1 MKKLYIPTSTCNF
14 NNILSSESIS
24 PKAFYALRKFGYSRW
39 TNIPENDNDNV
50 ILLYEEP
57 FAFSRPK
64 SDTEDHPMLV
74 EIETDEEFPQTRVQ
88 GVRYSD
94 HTIYLVRR
102 CTHFIFFN
110 EQDMRTTLS
119 MSETS
124 AETKLVDLYKRQ
136 IYIRNFQRRT
146 QQQNIKVETGLNEA
160 AIKKDIRINKMKGLL
175 YGYYIGAYLSTP
187 KEITERH
194 KRLTEIKNIFGAVVS
209 SEGRQPTGVQQK
221 RMEEMLFEIKKENPA
236 ITALTQYCPDNMNEI
251 LDFEFQL
258 IQSGWSYTN
267 YFDAN
272 EIIRELS
279 TEEEAKKASSWLRN
293 EEKKLAKDEQNKRKP
308 LSVNAKE
315 LIVKGNTLSDIS
327 TALLQDED
335 EKKLVKAWV
344 NNIFILPKYNKNIA
358 SFKNNLAIEI
368 TRKAREIFGDAKWE
382 NSDMKIWLNNM
393 RRYINGEDGKIEW
406 GNPLVASI
414 TSVLLKGD
422 DIDNLLAFMRSKSV
436 SDYRIAF
443 AFYGMLHGFANLT
456 RDFTDNLYTYK
467 DNNYISEV
475 YIAIYEQTQGKPFPQ
490 SSLTEKNYRSPYSIS
505 EKLVTD
511 SEKASGDAQWK
522 NDFEEIIRQRTR
534 KLNNEDWDKIHKA
547 INEFFTPQECYN
559 KLVNG
564 VLKNKKTVLQALR
577 TKFDLQATAQQRQ
590 ETRQGNLFPNNPSTE
605 THKFFYNDPEA
616 WKYIQKWIPPKYQRN
631 VKDDFDWFVE
641 QINQSPNQR
650 KKYYRD
656 VDEQDNKTVIE
667 KFCNLKL
674 NQEPPYFTQ
683 DLREQVK
690 EHLMSIYCKDDK

>member
-24 PKAFYALRKFGYSRW
+24 PKAFYSLRKFGYSRW

-74 EIETDEEFPQTRVQ
+74 EIETDEEFPKTKVQ

-102 CTHFIFFN
+102 CTQFLFFN
-110 EQDMRTTLS
+110 EQDRITTLS

-146 QQQNIKVETGLNEA
+146 QQQNIKVETELNEA
-160 AIKKDIRINKMKGLL
+160 EIEKDVRINKMKGLL

-194 KRLTEIKNIFGAVVS
+194 KRLTELRNIFGAVVS
-209 SEGRQPTGVQQK
+209 SESRQPTDVQQK
-221 RMEEMLFEIKKENPA
+221 RMKEIFFEIKKENRA
-236 ITALTQYCPDNMNEI
+236 FNVLTEYCPDNVNEI
-251 LDFEFQL
+251 LDFEFRC
-258 IQSGWSYTN
+258 IRSEVSYPN
-267 YFDAN
+267 YFDAD

-279 TEEEAKKASSWLRN
+279 TEEETNKAFSWLRN
-293 EEKKLAKDEQNKRKP
+293 EEKKLAKGEQNNRKP
-308 LSVNAKE
+308 LSVNANE
-315 LIVKGNTLSDIS
+315 LIVKDDALLDIS
-327 TALLQDED
+327 TALLQNKD

-344 NNIFILPKYNKNIA
+344 NNIFILPEYNKNIA
-358 SFKNNLAIEI
+358 SFKSELADKI
-368 TRKAREIFGDAKWE
+368 TTKAKEIFGEEKWE
-382 NSDMKIWLNNM
+382 NSDMKRWLNNM
-393 RRYINGEDGKIEW
+393 RRYINGDDVEIEW
-406 GNPLVASI
+406 ENPLVASI

-422 DIDNLLAFMRSKSV
+422 DIDNLLAFMRSKSI

-475 YIAIYEQTQGKPFPQ
+475 YKAIYKQTQGKPFPQ
-490 SSLTEKNYRSPYSIS
+490 SSSPEKNCPSPYSIS
-505 EKLVTD
+505 EKLVTNY
-511 SEKASGDAQWK
+511 EKATGDAQWK
-522 NDFEEIIRQRTR
+522 YDFEKIINDRRR
-534 KLNNEDWDKIHKA
+534 KLDARTQREA
-547 INEFFTPQECYN
+547 QSVINASSNPQECYY
-559 KLVNG
+559 KLANG

-577 TKFDLQATAQQRQ
+577 EKFHLQDTTKQHQKAL
-590 ETRQGNLFPNNPSTE
+590 QGNLFPSDTSPE
-605 THKFFYNDPEA
+605 THKFFYNDPKA
-616 WKYIQKWIPPKYQRN
+616 WEHIQKLIPQEN
-631 VKDDFDWFVE
+631 
-641 QINQSPNQR
+641 SL
-650 KKYYRD
+650 
-656 VDEQDNKTVIE
+656 IE
-667 KFCNLKL
+667 KIHVDVEWFQNEYRKGEAGSYKDSPRDNESTIKHFKNYLLGKSYKQRL
-674 NQEPPYFTQ
+674 NIDEMIKH
-683 DLREQVK
+683 LRQK
-690 EHLMSIYCKDDK
+690 YDK

>member
-74 EIETDEEFPQTRVQ
+74 EIETDEEFPKTKVQ
-88 GVRYSD
+88 GVRYSY

-102 CTHFIFFN
+102 CTRFVFFN

-136 IYIRNFQRRT
+136 IYILDYQRRT

-187 KEITERH
+187 KEITERY
-194 KRLTEIKNIFGAVVS
+194 KRLTELKNIFGAVVS
-209 SEGRQPTGVQQK
+209 SESRHPTGVQQK
-221 RMEEMLFEIKKENPA
+221 RMEEILFEIKKENPA
-236 ITALTQYCPDNMNEI
+236 FEALTQYCPDNMDAI
-251 LDFEFQL
+251 LDFEFRC
-258 IQSGWSYTN
+258 IRSEVSYPN

-272 EIIRELS
+272 KIIRELS
-279 TEEEAKKASSWLRN
+279 TEEETKKASSWLRN
-293 EEKKLAKDEQNKRKP
+293 EEKKLAKNEQNNRKP
-308 LSVNAKE
+308 LSVNANE
-315 LIVKGNTLSDIS
+315 LTVEDNTLLDIS
-327 TALLQDED
+327 TALLQNED

-344 NNIFILPKYNKNIA
+344 NDIFILPDYNKNIA
-358 SFKNNLAIEI
+358 SFKSDLSDKI
-368 TRKAREIFGDAKWE
+368 TTKAKEIFGDAKWE

-393 RRYINGEDGKIEW
+393 RRYINGADGKIEW

-443 AFYGMLHGFANLT
+443 AFYGMLYGFANLT

-475 YIAIYEQTQGKPFPQ
+475 YKAIYEQTQGKPFPAI
-490 SSLTEKNYRSPYSIS
+490 SLPEKNYRSPYSIS
-505 EKLVTD
+505 EKHVTD
-511 SEKASGDAQWK
+511 SEKATGYAQWK
-522 NDFEEIIRQRTR
+522 NDFEKIINDGRR
-534 KLNNEDWDKIHKA
+534 KLDDRTQREA
-547 INEFFTPQECYN
+547 QSVINASSNPQECYD
-559 KLVNG
+559 KLKEG
-564 VLKNKKTVLQALR
+564 VLKNRETVLQALK
-577 TKFDLQATAQQRQ
+577 TKFHLQDTAQQGQ
-590 ETRQGNLFPNNPSTE
+590 ESRQGDLFEGNPSPE
-605 THKFFYNDPEA
+605 THKFFYNDPKA
-616 WKYIQKWIPPKYQRN
+616 WEYIKGWIPQEN
-631 VKDDFDWFVE
+631 
-641 QINQSPNQR
+641 SL
-650 KKYYRD
+650 
-656 VDEQDNKTVIE
+656 IE
-667 KFCNLKL
+667 KIHVDVEWFQNEYRKGEAGSYKDSPRDNESTIKHFKNYLQGKSYKQML
-674 NQEPPYFTQ
+674 NI
-683 DLREQVK
+683 DVIIKRLRQK
-690 EHLMSIYCKDDK
+690 YDK

>member
-24 PKAFYALRKFGYSRW
+24 PKAFYALRKFGYYRW

-74 EIETDEEFPQTRVQ
+74 EIETDEEFPQTRVK

-102 CTHFIFFN
+102 CTHFVFFN

-119 MSETS
+119 LSESS

-136 IYIRNFQRRT
+136 IYILDYQRRT
-146 QQQNIKVETGLNEA
+146 QQQDIKVETGLNEV
-160 AIKKDIRINKMKGLL
+160 AIEKDIRINKMKGLL

-194 KRLTEIKNIFGAVVS
+194 KRLTELRNIFGAVVS
-209 SEGRQPTGVQQK
+209 SEGRQPTDVQQK
-221 RMEEMLFEIKKENPA
+221 RMDEIFFDIKKENPA
-236 ITALTQYCPDNMNEI
+236 FNVLTKYCPDNMNEI

-267 YFDAN
+267 YFDAD

-279 TEEEAKKASSWLRN
+279 TEEEAKTAFLWLRN

-308 LSVNAKE
+308 LSVNANE
-315 LIVKGNTLSDIS
+315 LIVKDDALSYIS
-327 TALLQDED
+327 TALLQNED
-335 EKKLVKAWV
+335 EKKLVKEWV
-344 NNIFILPKYNKNIA
+344 NDIFILPEYNKKIA
-358 SFKNNLAIEI
+358 SFKSDLADKI
-368 TRKAREIFGDAKWE
+368 TTKAKEIFGEEKWK
-382 NSDMKIWLNNM
+382 NSDIKRWLNNM
-393 RRYINGEDGKIEW
+393 RKYIKGEDVEIEW
-406 GNPLVASI
+406 ENPLVASI

-422 DIDNLLAFMRSKSV
+422 DIDNLLAFMRSKSI

-490 SSLTEKNYRSPYSIS
+490 SSLPEKNYRSPYSIS
-505 EKLVTD
+505 EKLITD
-511 SEKASGDAQWK
+511 SEKAISNAQWK
-522 NDFEEIIRQRTR
+522 NDFEQIIRKKAK
-534 KLNNEDWDKIHKA
+534 KLNDDDWQKIRGAFNESSNPH
-547 INEFFTPQECYN
+547 ECYN
-559 KLVNG
+559 KLKKG
-564 VLKNKKTVLQALR
+564 ALKKKTSALEKIRETFHLQD
-577 TKFDLQATAQQRQ
+577 TTQQRQ
-590 ETRQGNLFPNNPSTE
+590 ETRQGDLFEGNTSTE
-605 THKFFYNDPEA
+605 THKFFYNDPKAWENIKDLIPTNDKQEA
-616 WKYIQKWIPPKYQRN
+616 KQQL
-631 VKDDFDWFVE
+631 FDWFVE
-641 QINQSPNQR
+641 NFKLPTNKR
-650 KKYYRD
+650 KWYRG
-656 VDEQDNKTVIE
+656 VNELDNKTVIT
-667 KFCNLKL
+667 KFCTQQPN
-674 NQEPPYFTQ
+674 EEFPYFTK
-683 DLREQVK
+683 DIREQVRK
-690 EHLMSIYCKDDK
+690 HLMSIYCKDDK

>member
-24 PKAFYALRKFGYSRW
+24 PKAFYALRKFGYYRW

-74 EIETDEEFPQTRVQ
+74 EIETDEEFPQTRVK

-102 CTHFIFFN
+102 CTHFVFFN

-119 MSETS
+119 LSESS

-136 IYIRNFQRRT
+136 IYILDYQRRT
-146 QQQNIKVETGLNEA
+146 QQQDIKVETGLNEV
-160 AIKKDIRINKMKGLL
+160 AIEKDIRINKMKGLL

-194 KRLTEIKNIFGAVVS
+194 KRLTELRNIFGAVVS
-209 SEGRQPTGVQQK
+209 SEGRQPTDVQQK
-221 RMEEMLFEIKKENPA
+221 RMDEIFFDIKKENPA
-236 ITALTQYCPDNMNEI
+236 FNVLTKYCPDNMNEI

-267 YFDAN
+267 YFDAD

-279 TEEEAKKASSWLRN
+279 TEEEAKTAFLWLRN

-308 LSVNAKE
+308 LSVNANE
-315 LIVKGNTLSDIS
+315 LIVKDDALSYIS
-327 TALLQDED
+327 TALLQNED
-335 EKKLVKAWV
+335 EKKLVKEWV
-344 NNIFILPKYNKNIA
+344 NDIFILPEYNKKIA
-358 SFKNNLAIEI
+358 SFKSDLADKI
-368 TRKAREIFGDAKWE
+368 TTKAKEIFGEEKWK
-382 NSDMKIWLNNM
+382 NSDIKRWLNNM
-393 RRYINGEDGKIEW
+393 RKYIKGEDVEIEW
-406 GNPLVASI
+406 ENPLVASI

-422 DIDNLLAFMRSKSV
+422 DIDNLLAFMRSKSI

-490 SSLTEKNYRSPYSIS
+490 SSLPEKNYRSPYSIS
-505 EKLVTD
+505 EKLITD
-511 SEKASGDAQWK
+511 SEKAISNAQWK
-522 NDFEEIIRQRTR
+522 NDFEQIIRKKAK
-534 KLNNEDWDKIHKA
+534 KLNDDDWQKIRGAFNESS
-547 INEFFTPQECYN
+547 NPQECYN
-559 KLVNG
+559 KLKKG
-564 VLKNKKTVLQALR
+564 ALKKKTRELKKIR
-577 TKFDLQATAQQRQ
+577 
-590 ETRQGNLFPNNPSTE
+590 ETF
-605 THKFFYNDPEA
+605 H
-616 WKYIQKWIPPKYQRN
+616 
-631 VKDDFDWFVE
+631 
-641 QINQSPNQR
+641 
-650 KKYYRD
+650 
-656 VDEQDNKTVIE
+656 
-667 KFCNLKL
+667 
-674 NQEPPYFTQ
+674 
-683 DLREQVK
+683 
-690 EHLMSIYCKDDK
+690 

>member
-24 PKAFYALRKFGYSRW
+24 PKAFYSLRKFGYSRW

-74 EIETDEEFPQTRVQ
+74 EIETDEEFPKTKVQ

-102 CTHFIFFN
+102 CTRFVFFN

-136 IYIRNFQRRT
+136 IYILDYQRRT

-160 AIKKDIRINKMKGLL
+160 EIEEDVRINKMKGLL

-194 KRLTEIKNIFGAVVS
+194 KRLTELRNIFGAVVS
-209 SEGRQPTGVQQK
+209 SESRHPTGVQQK
-221 RMEEMLFEIKKENPA
+221 RMEEILFEIKKENPA
-236 ITALTQYCPDNMNEI
+236 FGALTQYCPDNVNEI
-251 LDFEFQL
+251 LDFEFRC
-258 IQSGWSYTN
+258 IRSGVSYPN
-267 YFDAN
+267 YFDAD

-279 TEEEAKKASSWLRN
+279 TEEETKKAFSWLRN
-293 EEKKLAKDEQNKRKP
+293 EEKKLAKDEQTKREH

-315 LIVKGNTLSDIS
+315 LIVEDNTLLDIS
-327 TALLQDED
+327 TALLQNED

-344 NNIFILPKYNKNIA
+344 NNIFILPEYNKNIA
-358 SFKNNLAIEI
+358 SFKSDLANKI
-368 TRKAREIFGDAKWE
+368 TTKAKEIFGEEKWE
-382 NSDMKIWLNNM
+382 NSDIKRWLNNM
-393 RRYINGEDGKIEW
+393 RRYINGDDVEIEW
-406 GNPLVASI
+406 ENPLVASI

-422 DIDNLLAFMRSKSV
+422 DIDNLLAFMRSKSI

-475 YIAIYEQTQGKPFPQ
+475 YKAIYKQTQGKPFPQ
-490 SSLTEKNYRSPYSIS
+490 SSLPEKNYRSPYSIS
-505 EKLVTD
+505 EKLVTNY
-511 SEKASGDAQWK
+511 EKATGDAQWK
-522 NDFEEIIRQRTR
+522 NDFEKIINDGRR
-534 KLNNEDWDKIHKA
+534 KLDDRTQREA
-547 INEFFTPQECYN
+547 QSVINASSNPQECYN
-559 KLVNG
+559 KLKKG
-564 VLKNKKTVLQALR
+564 VLKTRSAVFKALR
-577 TKFDLQATAQQRQ
+577 TKFDLQDTAQQGQ
-590 ETRQGNLFPNNPSTE
+590 EPRQGDLFEGNPSPE
-605 THKFFYNDPEA
+605 THKFFYNDPKA
-616 WKYIQKWIPPKYQRN
+616 WKHIQKLIPPKYQRN
-631 VKDDFDWFVE
+631 VKDDFDWFAE
-641 QINQSPNQR
+641 EINKSPNQR

-656 VDEQDNKTVIE
+656 VNEQDDKTVIE

-674 NQEPPYFTQ
+674 KDNLPYFPQ
-683 DLREQVK
+683 DIRLKVK
-690 EHLMSIYCKDDK
+690 EYLMSIYCKDDK

>member
-24 PKAFYALRKFGYSRW
+24 PKAFYSLRKFGYSRW

-74 EIETDEEFPQTRVQ
+74 EIETDEEFPKTKVQ

-102 CTHFIFFN
+102 CTHFVFFN

-136 IYIRNFQRRT
+136 IYIRKFQRRT

-160 AIKKDIRINKMKGLL
+160 EIEEDVRINKMKGLL

-194 KRLTEIKNIFGAVVS
+194 KRLTELRNIFGAVVS
-209 SEGRQPTGVQQK
+209 SESRHPTSVQQK
-221 RMEEMLFEIKKENPA
+221 RMEEILFEIKKENPA
-236 ITALTQYCPDNMNEI
+236 FGALTQYCPDNVNEI
-251 LDFEFQL
+251 LDFEFRC
-258 IQSGWSYTN
+258 IRSGVSYPN

-272 EIIRELS
+272 KIIRELS
-279 TEEEAKKASSWLRN
+279 TEEETKKAFSWLRN
-293 EEKKLAKDEQNKRKP
+293 EEKKLAKDEQNNRKP
-308 LSVNAKE
+308 LSVNANE
-315 LIVKGNTLSDIS
+315 LIVKDDALSYIS
-327 TALLQDED
+327 TALLQNED

-344 NNIFILPKYNKNIA
+344 NNIFILPEYNKNIA
-358 SFKNNLAIEI
+358 SFKSDLADKI
-368 TRKAREIFGDAKWE
+368 TTKAKEIFGEEKWK
-382 NSDMKIWLNNM
+382 NSDIKRWLNNM
-393 RRYINGEDGKIEW
+393 RRYINGDDVEIEW

-475 YIAIYEQTQGKPFPQ
+475 YKAIYEQTQGKPFPAI
-490 SSLTEKNYRSPYSIS
+490 SLPEKNYRSPYSING
-505 EKLVTD
+505 KHVTD
-511 SEKASGDAQWK
+511 SEKATSDAQWK
-522 NDFEEIIRQRTR
+522 YDFEQIIRRKTK
-534 KLNNEDWDKIHKA
+534 KLNDDDWHKIYRALNES
-547 INEFFTPQECYN
+547 FTPQECYD
-559 KLVNG
+559 KL
-564 VLKNKKTVLQALR
+564 KKGALR
-577 TKFDLQATAQQRQ
+577 NRGKALEELREKIPPQSTTKYNQQPQ
-590 ETRQGNLFPNNPSTE
+590 QGNLFPSNPSTE
-605 THKFFYNDPEA
+605 THKFFYNDPKAWEQIEDLIPTNDKQEA
-616 WKYIQKWIPPKYQRN
+616 KRQL
-631 VKDDFDWFVE
+631 FDWFVKHFKL
-641 QINQSPNQR
+641 PTNQR
-650 KKYYRD
+650 KWYNG
-656 VDEQDNKTVIE
+656 VDEQDNKMVIT
-667 KFCNLKL
+667 KFCNQQSDNKF
-674 NQEPPYFTQ
+674 PYFTK
-683 DLREQVK
+683 DIREQVK
-690 EHLMSIYCKDDK
+690 ERLMSIYCKDDK

>member
-24 PKAFYALRKFGYSRW
+24 PKAFYSLRKFGYSRW

-74 EIETDEEFPQTRVQ
+74 EIETDEKFPETRVQ

-102 CTHFIFFN
+102 FTRFVFFN
-110 EQDMRTTLS
+110 EQDIRTTLS

-124 AETKLVDLYKRQ
+124 AETKLVDLYKQR
-136 IYIRNFQRRT
+136 IYIRNFQRKT
-146 QQQNIKVETGLNEA
+146 QQQNIKVETGLNKAE
-160 AIKKDIRINKMKGLL
+160 IEKDVRINKMKGLL

-194 KRLTEIKNIFGAVVS
+194 KRLTELKNIFGAIVS
-209 SEGRQPTGVQQK
+209 SESRQPTGVQQK
-221 RMEEMLFEIKKENPA
+221 RMKAIFFEIKKENHA
-236 ITALTQYCPDNMNEI
+236 FEALTQYCPDNMDAI
-251 LDFEFQL
+251 LDFEFRC
-258 IQSGWSYTN
+258 IRSGVSYLN
-267 YFDAN
+267 YFDAD

-308 LSVNAKE
+308 LSVNTNE

-327 TALLQDED
+327 TALLQNED

-344 NNIFILPKYNKNIA
+344 NDIFILPKCNEKIA
-358 SFKNNLAIEI
+358 SFKSDLANKI
-368 TRKAREIFGDAKWE
+368 TTKAKEIFGDAKWE

-406 GNPLVASI
+406 GNSLVASI

-467 DNNYISEV
+467 DDKYISEV

-490 SSLTEKNYRSPYSIS
+490 SSLPEKNYRSPYSIS
-505 EKLVTD
+505 EKLVTNY
-511 SEKASGDAQWK
+511 EKATGDAQWK
-522 NDFEEIIRQRTR
+522 NDFEKIINDGRR
-534 KLNNEDWDKIHKA
+534 KLDDRTQREA
-547 INEFFTPQECYN
+547 QSVINASSNPQECYD
-559 KLVNG
+559 KLKEG
-564 VLKNKKTVLQALR
+564 VLKNRETVLQALK
-577 TKFDLQATAQQRQ
+577 TKFHLQDTAQQGQ
-590 ETRQGNLFPNNPSTE
+590 ESRQGDLFEGNPSPE
-605 THKFFYNDPEA
+605 THKFFYNDPKA
-616 WKYIQKWIPPKYQRN
+616 WEHIQKFIPPKYQRN
-631 VKDDFDWFVE
+631 VKDDFDWFAE
-641 QINQSPNQR
+641 EINKSPNQR

-656 VDEQDNKTVIE
+656 VNEQDDKTVIE

-674 NQEPPYFTQ
+674 KDNLPYFPQ
-683 DLREQVK
+683 DIRLKVK
-690 EHLMSIYCKDDK
+690 EYLMSIYYKDDK

>member
-24 PKAFYALRKFGYSRW
+24 PKAFYSLRKFGYSRW

-74 EIETDEEFPQTRVQ
+74 EIETDEEFPKTRVK

-102 CTHFIFFN
+102 CTQFLFFN
-110 EQDMRTTLS
+110 EQDSITTLS

-124 AETKLVDLYKRQ
+124 AETKLVDLYRQ
-136 IYIRNFQRRT
+136 RIDFCDCKRRT

-160 AIKKDIRINKMKGLL
+160 EIKKDISINKMKGLL

-194 KRLTEIKNIFGAVVS
+194 KRLAELRNIFGAVVS
-209 SEGRQPTGVQQK
+209 SEGRQPTDVQQK
-221 RMEEMLFEIKKENPA
+221 RMKEIFFEIKKENKA
-236 ITALTQYCPDNMNEI
+236 FNVLTEYCPDNVNDKFDFDFRCIEI
-251 LDFEFQL
+251 
-258 IQSGWSYTN
+258 GVSYPN
-267 YFDAN
+267 YFDAD

-279 TEEEAKKASSWLRN
+279 TEEETKKAFSWLRN
-293 EEKKLAKDEQNKRKP
+293 EEKKLAKDEQNNRKH

-315 LIVKGNTLSDIS
+315 LIVNNDALSDIS
-327 TALLQDED
+327 TDLLQNED
-335 EKKLVKAWV
+335 EKKLVKEWV
-344 NNIFILPKYNKNIA
+344 NDIFILPEYNKNIA
-358 SFKNNLAIEI
+358 SFKSELADKI
-368 TRKAREIFGDAKWE
+368 TTKAKEIFGEEKWK
-382 NSDMKIWLNNM
+382 NSDMKRWLNNM
-393 RRYINGEDGKIEW
+393 RRYINGEDVEIEW
-406 GNPLVASI
+406 ENPLVASI

-422 DIDNLLAFMRSKSV
+422 DIDNLLAFMRSKSI

-475 YIAIYEQTQGKPFPQ
+475 YKAIYKQTQGKPFPQ
-490 SSLTEKNYRSPYSIS
+490 SSSPEKNCPSPYSIS
-505 EKLVTD
+505 EKLVTNY
-511 SEKASGDAQWK
+511 EKATGDAQWK
-522 NDFEEIIRQRTR
+522 YDFEKIINDRRR
-534 KLNNEDWDKIHKA
+534 KLDDRTQREA
-547 INEFFTPQECYN
+547 QSVINASSNPQECYY
-559 KLVNG
+559 KLANG

-577 TKFDLQATAQQRQ
+577 EKFHLQDTTKQHQKAL
-590 ETRQGNLFPNNPSTE
+590 QGNLFPSDTSPE
-605 THKFFYNDPEA
+605 THKFFYNDPKA
-616 WKYIQKWIPPKYQRN
+616 WEHIQKLIPQEN
-631 VKDDFDWFVE
+631 
-641 QINQSPNQR
+641 SL
-650 KKYYRD
+650 
-656 VDEQDNKTVIE
+656 IE
-667 KFCNLKL
+667 KIHVEWFQNEYRKGEAGSYKDSPRDNESTIKHFKNYLLGKSYKQRL
-674 NQEPPYFTQ
+674 NIDEMIKH
-683 DLREQVK
+683 LRQK
-690 EHLMSIYCKDDK
+690 YDK

>member
-24 PKAFYALRKFGYSRW
+24 PKAFYARRGFGYSRW

-74 EIETDEEFPQTRVQ
+74 EIETDEEFPKTKVQ

-102 CTHFIFFN
+102 CTHFVFFN

-119 MSETS
+119 LSESS

-146 QQQNIKVETGLNEA
+146 QQQDIKVETGLNEV
-160 AIKKDIRINKMKGLL
+160 AIEKDIRINKMKGLL

-194 KRLTEIKNIFGAVVS
+194 KRLTELKNIFGAVVS

-221 RMEEMLFEIKKENPA
+221 RMEAIFFEIKKENPA
-236 ITALTQYCPDNMNEI
+236 FEALTQYCPDNMDAI
-251 LDFEFQL
+251 LDFEFRC
-258 IQSGWSYTN
+258 IRSGVSYPN
-267 YFDAN
+267 YFDAD

-293 EEKKLAKDEQNKRKP
+293 EEKKLAKDEQTKRKP
-308 LSVNAKE
+308 LSVNANE
-315 LIVKGNTLSDIS
+315 LIVKGNALSDIS
-327 TALLQDED
+327 TALLQNED

-344 NNIFILPKYNKNIA
+344 NDIFILPDYNKNIA
-358 SFKNNLAIEI
+358 SFKSDLATEI

-382 NSDMKIWLNNM
+382 NSDMKRWLNNM
-393 RRYINGEDGKIEW
+393 RKYIKGENVEIEW

-422 DIDNLLAFMRSKSV
+422 DIDNLLAFMRSMSV

-490 SSLTEKNYRSPYSIS
+490 SSLPEKNYRSPYSIS
-505 EKLVTD
+505 GKHVTD
-511 SEKASGDAQWK
+511 SEKASGLVQWK
-522 NDFEEIIRQRTR
+522 DDFKQIIRKKTK
-534 KLNNEDWDKIHKA
+534 KLNDDDWHKIYRALNES
-547 INEFFTPQECYN
+547 FTPQECYD
-559 KLVNG
+559 KL
-564 VLKNKKTVLQALR
+564 KKGALR
-577 TKFDLQATAQQRQ
+577 NRGKALEELREKIPPQSTTKYNQQPQ
-590 ETRQGNLFPNNPSTE
+590 QGNLFPSNPSTE
-605 THKFFYNDPEA
+605 THKFFYNDPKA
-616 WKYIQKWIPPKYQRN
+616 WEHIQKLIPPKYQRN
-631 VKDDFDWFVE
+631 VKDDFDWFAE
-641 QINQSPNQR
+641 EINKSPNQR

-656 VDEQDNKTVIE
+656 VNEQDDKTVIE

-683 DLREQVK
+683 DIREQVK
-690 EHLMSIYCKDDK
+690 KRLMSIYCKDDK

>member
-24 PKAFYALRKFGYSRW
+24 PKAFYSLRKFGYSRW

-64 SDTEDHPMLV
+64 SEVEDHPMLV
-74 EIETDEEFPQTRVQ
+74 EFETDEEFPQTRVQ

-187 KEITERH
+187 KEIAERH
-194 KRLTEIKNIFGAVVS
+194 KRLTELKNIFGAVVS

-236 ITALTQYCPDNMNEI
+236 ITALTQYCQDNMNEI

-267 YFDAN
+267 YFDAD

-308 LSVNAKE
+308 LSVNANE
-315 LIVKGNTLSDIS
+315 LIVKGNALSDIS
-327 TALLQDED
+327 TALLQNED

-344 NNIFILPKYNKNIA
+344 NDIFILPDYNKNIA
-358 SFKNNLAIEI
+358 SFKSDLATEI

-393 RRYINGEDGKIEW
+393 RRYINGDDGKIEW

-443 AFYGMLHGFANLT
+443 AFYGMLYGFANLT

-475 YIAIYEQTQGKPFPQ
+475 YKAIYEQTQGKPFPAI
-490 SSLTEKNYRSPYSIS
+490 SLPEKNYRSPCSING
-505 EKLVTD
+505 KHVTD

-522 NDFEEIIRQRTR
+522 NNFEEIIRQRTR

-547 INEFFTPQECYN
+547 INESFTPQECYD
-559 KLVNG
+559 KLKKG
-564 VLKNKKTVLQALR
+564 ALKKRTPVLQALR
-577 TKFDLQATAQQRQ
+577 ERFHLQDTTKQHQASRQLDCFASDNPTETPKCFCIDSKAWTYIKSLIPQEHSLIDQIYGDLEWFQNEYRKGEAGSYKDSPRDNESTIKHFKNYLQGKSYKQMLNIDVIIKRLRQ
-590 ETRQGNLFPNNPSTE
+590 E
-605 THKFFYNDPEA
+605 Y
-616 WKYIQKWIPPKYQRN
+616 
-631 VKDDFDWFVE
+631 
-641 QINQSPNQR
+641 
-650 KKYYRD
+650 
-656 VDEQDNKTVIE
+656 
-667 KFCNLKL
+667 
-674 NQEPPYFTQ
+674 
-683 DLREQVK
+683 
-690 EHLMSIYCKDDK
+690 DK

>member
-24 PKAFYALRKFGYSRW
+24 PKAFYARRDFGYSRW

-74 EIETDEEFPQTRVQ
+74 EIETDEEFPQTSVP

-102 CTHFIFFN
+102 CTHFVFFN

-119 MSETS
+119 MSESS

-136 IYIRNFQRRT
+136 IYILDYQRRT

-160 AIKKDIRINKMKGLL
+160 AIEKDIRINKMKGLL

-187 KEITERH
+187 REITERH
-194 KRLTEIKNIFGAVVS
+194 KRLTELKNIFGAVVS
-209 SEGRQPTGVQQK
+209 SESRQPTGVQRK
-221 RMEEMLFEIKKENPA
+221 RMEEILFEIKKENPA
-236 ITALTQYCPDNMNEI
+236 FGALTQYCPDNVNEI
-251 LDFEFQL
+251 FVFEFRC
-258 IQSGWSYTN
+258 IRSGVSYPN
-267 YFDAN
+267 YFDAD
-272 EIIRELS
+272 EIIRKLS
-279 TEEEAKKASSWLRN
+279 TEEEAKTAFSWLRN
-293 EEKKLAKDEQNKRKP
+293 EEKKLAKDEQNNRKP

-315 LIVKGNTLSDIS
+315 LIVEDNTLLDIS
-327 TALLQDED
+327 TTLLQNED
-335 EKKLVKAWV
+335 EKKKLVKAWV
-344 NNIFILPKYNKNIA
+344 NDIFILPEYNKNIA
-358 SFKNNLAIEI
+358 SFKSDLSDKI
-368 TRKAREIFGDAKWE
+368 TTKAKEIFGDAKWE
-382 NSDMKIWLNNM
+382 NSDMKRWLNDM
-393 RRYINGEDGKIEW
+393 RKYIKGEDVKIEW
-406 GNPLVASI
+406 GNSLVASI

-475 YIAIYEQTQGKPFPQ
+475 YKAIYEQTQGKPFPAI
-490 SSLTEKNYRSPYSIS
+490 SLPEKNYRSKYSING
-505 EKLVTD
+505 KYVTD
-511 SEKASGDAQWK
+511 SEKASGLVQWK
-522 NDFEEIIRQRTR
+522 DYFKQIIRKRTK

-547 INEFFTPQECYN
+547 INESFTPQECYD
-559 KLVNG
+559 KLKKG
-564 VLKNKKTVLQALR
+564 ALKKRTSALEEIRETFHLQ
-577 TKFDLQATAQQRQ
+577 DTAQQRQ
-590 ETRQGNLFPNNPSTE
+590 GLRQPELFSNNPSTE
-605 THKFFYNDPEA
+605 THKFFYNDPMA
-616 WKYIQKWIPPKYQRN
+616 WEDIKGLIPQEN
-631 VKDDFDWFVE
+631 
-641 QINQSPNQR
+641 SL
-650 KKYYRD
+650 
-656 VDEQDNKTVIE
+656 IE
-667 KFCNLKL
+667 KIHVDVEWFQNKYREGEAGSYKGNPRDNESTIKHFKNYLLGKSYKQRL
-674 NQEPPYFTQ
+674 NIDEIIKH
-683 DLREQVK
+683 LRQK
-690 EHLMSIYCKDDK
+690 YDK

>member
-24 PKAFYALRKFGYSRW
+24 PKAFYSLRKFGYSRW

-64 SDTEDHPMLV
+64 SEVEDHPMLV
-74 EIETDEEFPQTRVQ
+74 EFETDEEFPQTRVQ

-124 AETKLVDLYKRQ
+124 AETKLVDLYKQR

-194 KRLTEIKNIFGAVVS
+194 KRLTELRNIFGAVVS

-221 RMEEMLFEIKKENPA
+221 RMEAIFFEIKKENPA
-236 ITALTQYCPDNMNEI
+236 FEALTQYCPDNMDAI
-251 LDFEFQL
+251 LRFEFRC
-258 IQSGWSYTN
+258 IRSGVSYPN
-267 YFDAN
+267 YFDAD

-279 TEEEAKKASSWLRN
+279 TEEEAKKASSWLIN
-293 EEKKLAKDEQNKRKP
+293 EEKKLAKDEQNNRKP
-308 LSVNAKE
+308 LFVNAKE
-315 LIVKGNTLSDIS
+315 LIVEDNTLSDIS
-327 TALLQDED
+327 TTLLQNED

-344 NNIFILPKYNKNIA
+344 NNIFILPKCNEKIA
-358 SFKNNLAIEI
+358 SSKSDLADKI
-368 TRKAREIFGDAKWE
+368 TTKAKEIFGDAKWE

-393 RRYINGEDGKIEW
+393 RRYINGDDGKIEW

-475 YIAIYEQTQGKPFPQ
+475 YKAIYEQTQGKPFPQ
-490 SSLTEKNYRSPYSIS
+490 SSLPEKNYRSPYSIS
-505 EKLVTD
+505 GKHVTD
-511 SEKASGDAQWK
+511 SEKASGLVQWK
-522 NDFEEIIRQRTR
+522 DDFEQIIRRKAR
-534 KLNNEDWDKIHKA
+534 KLNDDDWQKIYRA
-547 INEFFTPQECYN
+547 INESSTPQECYD
-559 KLVNG
+559 KLKKG
-564 VLKNKKTVLQALR
+564 TLKKRTIALEKIRETFHLQ
-577 TKFDLQATAQQRQ
+577 DTAQQRQ
-590 ETRQGNLFPNNPSTE
+590 GLRQPELFSNNPSTE

-616 WKYIQKWIPPKYQRN
+616 WKHIQKWIPPKYQRN

-656 VDEQDNKTVIE
+656 VDKQDDKTVIE
-667 KFCNLKL
+667 KFCNLKSKD
-674 NQEPPYFTQ
+674 NPPYFPKEIR
-683 DLREQVK
+683 DKVK
-690 EHLMSIYCKDDK
+690 KCLMSIYCEDDK

>member
-24 PKAFYALRKFGYSRW
+24 PKAFYARRGFGYSRW

-74 EIETDEEFPQTRVQ
+74 EFETDEEFPQTRVK

-102 CTHFIFFN
+102 CTHFVFFN

-119 MSETS
+119 LSESS

-146 QQQNIKVETGLNEA
+146 QQQDIKVETGLNEV
-160 AIKKDIRINKMKGLL
+160 AIEKDIRINKMKGLL

-194 KRLTEIKNIFGAVVS
+194 KRLTELKNIFGAVVS

-221 RMEEMLFEIKKENPA
+221 RMEAIFFEIKKENPA
-236 ITALTQYCPDNMNEI
+236 FEALTQYCPDNMDAI
-251 LDFEFQL
+251 LDFEFRC
-258 IQSGWSYTN
+258 IRSGVSYPN
-267 YFDAN
+267 YFDAD

-293 EEKKLAKDEQNKRKP
+293 EEKKLAKDEQTKRKP
-308 LSVNAKE
+308 LSVNANE
-315 LIVKGNTLSDIS
+315 LIVKGNALSDIS
-327 TALLQDED
+327 TALLQNED

-344 NNIFILPKYNKNIA
+344 NDIFILPDYNKNIA
-358 SFKNNLAIEI
+358 SFKSDLATEI

-393 RRYINGEDGKIEW
+393 RRYINGDDWKIEW
-406 GNPLVASI
+406 ENPLVASI

-443 AFYGMLHGFANLT
+443 AFYGMLYGFANLT

-475 YIAIYEQTQGKPFPQ
+475 YKAIYEQTQGKPFPQ
-490 SSLTEKNYRSPYSIS
+490 SSLPEKNYRSPYSIS
-505 EKLVTD
+505 GKHVTD
-511 SEKASGDAQWK
+511 SEKASGLVQWK
-522 NDFEEIIRQRTR
+522 DDFKKIINDRRR
-534 KLNNEDWDKIHKA
+534 KLDDRTQREA
-547 INEFFTPQECYN
+547 QSVINASSNPQECYY
-559 KLVNG
+559 KLANG

-577 TKFDLQATAQQRQ
+577 EKFHLQDTTKQHQASRQ
-590 ETRQGNLFPNNPSTE
+590 LDCFASDNPTE
-605 THKFFYNDPEA
+605 TPKCFCIDSKAWTYIKSLIPQEHSLIDQIYGDLEWFQNEYLKGEA
-616 WKYIQKWIPPKYQRN
+616 GLYKDNPRDNESTIKHFRN
-631 VKDDFDWFVE
+631 YLRGKSYKQMLD
-641 QINQSPNQR
+641 I
-650 KKYYRD
+650 
-656 VDEQDNKTVIE
+656 DEIIKR
-667 KFCNLKL
+667 
-674 NQEPPYFTQ
+674 
-683 DLREQVK
+683 LRQ
-690 EHLMSIYCKDDK
+690 MYDK

>member
-24 PKAFYALRKFGYSRW
+24 PKAFYSLRKFGYSRW

-74 EIETDEEFPQTRVQ
+74 EIETDEEFPQTRVK

-102 CTHFIFFN
+102 CTHFVFFN

-187 KEITERH
+187 KEITERY
-194 KRLTEIKNIFGAVVS
+194 KRLTELKNIFGAVVS

-221 RMEEMLFEIKKENPA
+221 RMKAIFFEIKKENPA
-236 ITALTQYCPDNMNEI
+236 FEALTQYCPDNMDAI
-251 LDFEFQL
+251 LVFEFRC
-258 IQSGWSYTN
+258 IRSGVSYPN
-267 YFDAN
+267 YFDAD

-308 LSVNAKE
+308 LSVNTNE
-315 LIVKGNTLSDIS
+315 LIVKGNTLLDIS
-327 TALLQDED
+327 TALLQNED

-344 NNIFILPKYNKNIA
+344 NDIFILPKCNEKIA
-358 SFKNNLAIEI
+358 SFKSDLADKI
-368 TRKAREIFGDAKWE
+368 TTKAKEIFGDAKWE
-382 NSDMKIWLNNM
+382 NSDMKRWLNNM
-393 RRYINGEDGKIEW
+393 RRYINGKDGKIEW
-406 GNPLVASI
+406 GNSLVASI

-422 DIDNLLAFMRSKSV
+422 DIDNLLAFMRSQSV

-475 YIAIYEQTQGKPFPQ
+475 YKAIYEQTQGKPFPQ
-490 SSLTEKNYRSPYSIS
+490 SSLPEKNYRSPYSIS
-505 EKLVTD
+505 GKHVTD
-511 SEKASGDAQWK
+511 SEKASGLVQWK
-522 NDFEEIIRQRTR
+522 DDFKKIINDRRR
-534 KLNNEDWDKIHKA
+534 KLDDRTQREA
-547 INEFFTPQECYN
+547 QSVINASSNPQECYY
-559 KLVNG
+559 KLANG

-577 TKFDLQATAQQRQ
+577 EKFHLQDTTKQHQKAL
-590 ETRQGNLFPNNPSTE
+590 QGNLFPNNTSTE
-605 THKFFYNDPEA
+605 THKFFYNDLMA
-616 WKYIQKWIPPKYQRN
+616 WKHIEDLIPQEHSLIDQIYVDLEWFQNEYLKGEAGLYKDNPRDNESTIKHFRN
-631 VKDDFDWFVE
+631 YL
-641 QINQSPNQR
+641 QR
-650 KKYYRD
+650 KSYKQMLNID
-656 VDEQDNKTVIE
+656 VIIKR
-667 KFCNLKL
+667 LR
-674 NQEPPYFTQ
+674 QEY
-683 DLREQVK
+683 
-690 EHLMSIYCKDDK
+690 DK

>member
-24 PKAFYALRKFGYSRW
+24 PKAFYALRKFGYYRW

-74 EIETDEEFPQTRVQ
+74 EIETDEEFPQTRVK

-102 CTHFIFFN
+102 CTHFVFFN

-119 MSETS
+119 LSESS

-136 IYIRNFQRRT
+136 IYILDYQRRT
-146 QQQNIKVETGLNEA
+146 QQQDIKVETGLNEV
-160 AIKKDIRINKMKGLL
+160 AIEKDIRINKMKGLL

-194 KRLTEIKNIFGAVVS
+194 KRLTELRNIFGAVVS
-209 SEGRQPTGVQQK
+209 SEGRQPTDVQQK
-221 RMEEMLFEIKKENPA
+221 RMDEIFFDIKKENPA
-236 ITALTQYCPDNMNEI
+236 FNVLTKYCPDNMNEI

-267 YFDAN
+267 YFDAD

-279 TEEEAKKASSWLRN
+279 TEEEAKTAFLWLRN

-308 LSVNAKE
+308 LSVNANE
-315 LIVKGNTLSDIS
+315 LIVKDDALSYIS
-327 TALLQDED
+327 TALLQNED
-335 EKKLVKAWV
+335 EKKLVKEWV
-344 NNIFILPKYNKNIA
+344 NDIFILPEYNKKIA
-358 SFKNNLAIEI
+358 SFKSDLADKI
-368 TRKAREIFGDAKWE
+368 TTKAKEIFGEEKWK
-382 NSDMKIWLNNM
+382 NSDIKRWLNNM
-393 RRYINGEDGKIEW
+393 RKYIKGEDVEIEW
-406 GNPLVASI
+406 ENPLVASI

-422 DIDNLLAFMRSKSV
+422 DIDNLLAFMRSKSI

-490 SSLTEKNYRSPYSIS
+490 SSLPEKNYRSPYSIS
-505 EKLVTD
+505 EKLVTNY
-511 SEKASGDAQWK
+511 EKATGDAQWK
-522 NDFEEIIRQRTR
+522 NDFEKIINDGRR
-534 KLNNEDWDKIHKA
+534 KLDDRTQREA
-547 INEFFTPQECYN
+547 QSVINASSNPQECYD
-559 KLVNG
+559 KLKEG
-564 VLKNKKTVLQALR
+564 VLKNRETVLQALK
-577 TKFDLQATAQQRQ
+577 TKFHLQDTAQQGQ
-590 ETRQGNLFPNNPSTE
+590 EPRQGDLFEGNPSPE
-605 THKFFYNDPEA
+605 THKFFYNDPKA
-616 WKYIQKWIPPKYQRN
+616 WEHIQKLIPPKYQRN
-631 VKDDFDWFVE
+631 VKDDFDWFAE
-641 QINQSPNQR
+641 EINKSPNQR

-656 VDEQDNKTVIE
+656 VNEQDDKTVIE

-674 NQEPPYFTQ
+674 KDNLPYFPQ
-683 DLREQVK
+683 DIRLKVK
-690 EHLMSIYCKDDK
+690 EYLMSILLLICS

>member
-24 PKAFYALRKFGYSRW
+24 PKAFYARRDFGYSRW

-64 SDTEDHPMLV
+64 SDTEDHPILV
-74 EIETDEEFPQTRVQ
+74 EIETDEEFPKTKVQ

-102 CTHFIFFN
+102 CTHFVFFN

-136 IYIRNFQRRT
+136 IYILDYQRRT

-160 AIKKDIRINKMKGLL
+160 EIEKDVRINKMKGLL

-194 KRLTEIKNIFGAVVS
+194 KRLTELRNIFGAVVS

-221 RMEEMLFEIKKENPA
+221 RMEAIFFEIKKENPA
-236 ITALTQYCPDNMNEI
+236 FEALTQYCPDNMDAI
-251 LDFEFQL
+251 LDFEFRC
-258 IQSGWSYTN
+258 IRSGVSYPN
-267 YFDAN
+267 YFDAD

-293 EEKKLAKDEQNKRKP
+293 EEKKLAKDEQNNRKP
-308 LSVNAKE
+308 LFVNANE
-315 LIVKGNTLSDIS
+315 LIVKDDALSYIS
-327 TALLQDED
+327 TALLQNED

-344 NNIFILPKYNKNIA
+344 NNIFILPKCNEKIA
-358 SFKNNLAIEI
+358 SFKSDLATEI

-382 NSDMKIWLNNM
+382 NSDIKRWLNNM
-393 RRYINGEDGKIEW
+393 RRYIKGEDVEIEW
-406 GNPLVASI
+406 GNSLVASI

-475 YIAIYEQTQGKPFPQ
+475 YKAIYEQTQGKPFPQ
-490 SSLTEKNYRSPYSIS
+490 SSLPEKNYRSPYSIS
-505 EKLVTD
+505 GKHVTD
-511 SEKASGDAQWK
+511 SEKASGLVQWK
-522 NDFEEIIRQRTR
+522 DDFKKIINDRRR
-534 KLNNEDWDKIHKA
+534 KLDDRTQREA
-547 INEFFTPQECYN
+547 QSVINASSNPQECYY
-559 KLVNG
+559 KLANG
-564 VLKNKKTVLQALR
+564 VLKNRETVLQALK
-577 TKFDLQATAQQRQ
+577 TKFHLQDTAQQGQ
-590 ETRQGNLFPNNPSTE
+590 ESRQGDLFEGNPSPE
-605 THKFFYNDPEA
+605 THKFFYNDPKA
-616 WKYIQKWIPPKYQRN
+616 WEHIQKFIPPKYQRN
-631 VKDDFDWFVE
+631 VKDDFDWFAE
-641 QINQSPNQR
+641 EINKSPNQR

-656 VDEQDNKTVIE
+656 VKEQDDKTVIE

-674 NQEPPYFTQ
+674 KDNLPYFPQ
-683 DLREQVK
+683 DIRLKVK
-690 EHLMSIYCKDDK
+690 EYLMSIYCKDDK

>member
-24 PKAFYALRKFGYSRW
+24 PKAFYARRGFGYSRW

-74 EIETDEEFPQTRVQ
+74 EIETDEEFPKTKVQ

-102 CTHFIFFN
+102 CTHFVFFN

-146 QQQNIKVETGLNEA
+146 QQQDIKVETGLNKV
-160 AIKKDIRINKMKGLL
+160 AIEKDIRINKMKGLL

-187 KEITERH
+187 KEIAERH
-194 KRLTEIKNIFGAVVS
+194 KRLTELKNIFGAVVS

-221 RMEEMLFEIKKENPA
+221 RMEAIFFEIKKENPA
-236 ITALTQYCPDNMNEI
+236 FEALTQYCPDNMDAI
-251 LDFEFQL
+251 LDFEFRC
-258 IQSGWSYTN
+258 IRSGVSYPN
-267 YFDAN
+267 YFDAD

-293 EEKKLAKDEQNKRKP
+293 EEKKLAKDEQTKRKP
-308 LSVNAKE
+308 LSVNANE

-327 TALLQDED
+327 TALLQNED
-335 EKKLVKAWV
+335 EKKLAKAWV
-344 NNIFILPKYNKNIA
+344 NDIFTLPKYNKNIT
-358 SFKNNLAIEI
+358 SFKSDLATEI

-382 NSDMKIWLNNM
+382 NSDIKRWLNNM
-393 RRYINGEDGKIEW
+393 RRYINQEDVEIEW

-443 AFYGMLHGFANLT
+443 AFYGMLYGFANLT

-475 YIAIYEQTQGKPFPQ
+475 YKAIYEQTQGKPFPAI
-490 SSLTEKNYRSPYSIS
+490 SLPEKNYRSPYSING
-505 EKLVTD
+505 KHVTD
-511 SEKASGDAQWK
+511 SEKASDDAQWK
-522 NDFEEIIRQRTR
+522 NNFEEIIRQRTR

-547 INEFFTPQECYN
+547 INESFTPQECYD
-559 KLVNG
+559 KLKKDA
-564 VLKNKKTVLQALR
+564 LKKRTIALEKIRETFHLQD
-577 TKFDLQATAQQRQ
+577 TTQQRQ
-590 ETRQGNLFPNNPSTE
+590 ETRQGNLFPNNPSNE
-605 THKFFYNDPEA
+605 THKFFYNDPRA
-616 WKYIQKWIPPKYQRN
+616 WEHIKDLIPPNYQRN
-631 VKDDFDWFVE
+631 VKDDFDWFVG

-667 KFCNLKL
+667 KFCTLKL

-683 DLREQVK
+683 DIREQVK
-690 EHLMSIYCKDDK
+690 KCLMSIYCKDDK

>member
-24 PKAFYALRKFGYSRW
+24 PKAFYARRGFGYPRW

-74 EIETDEEFPQTRVQ
+74 EIETDEEFPETRVQ

-102 CTHFIFFN
+102 FTRFVFFN
-110 EQDMRTTLS
+110 EQDIRTTLS

-136 IYIRNFQRRT
+136 IYIHNFQRKT

-187 KEITERH
+187 KEITERY
-194 KRLTEIKNIFGAVVS
+194 KRLTELKNIFGAVVS
-209 SEGRQPTGVQQK
+209 SESRHPTGVQQK
-221 RMEEMLFEIKKENPA
+221 RMEEILFEIKKENPA
-236 ITALTQYCPDNMNEI
+236 FEALTQYCPDNMDAI
-251 LDFEFQL
+251 LDFEFRC
-258 IQSGWSYTN
+258 IRSGVSYPN
-267 YFDAN
+267 YFDAD
-272 EIIRELS
+272 EIIRKLS

-293 EEKKLAKDEQNKRKP
+293 EEKKLAKDEQNNRKP
-308 LSVNAKE
+308 LSVNANE
-315 LIVKGNTLSDIS
+315 LIVKDNALSYIS
-327 TALLQDED
+327 TALLQNED

-344 NNIFILPKYNKNIA
+344 NDIFILPEYNKNIA
-358 SFKNNLAIEI
+358 SFKSDLATEI

-382 NSDMKIWLNNM
+382 NSDIKRWLNNM
-393 RRYINGEDGKIEW
+393 RRYINGEDVEIEW
-406 GNPLVASI
+406 ENPLVASI

-467 DNNYISEV
+467 DNGYISEV
-475 YIAIYEQTQGKPFPQ
+475 YKAIYEQTQGKPFPQ
-490 SSLTEKNYRSPYSIS
+490 SSLPEKNYRSPYSIS

-511 SEKASGDAQWK
+511 SEKATGDAQWK
-522 NDFEEIIRQRTR
+522 NDFEQIIDKKT
-534 KLNNEDWDKIHKA
+534 KGLNNDDWQKIRGA
-547 INEFFTPQECYN
+547 FNESSNPQECYN
-559 KLVNG
+559 KLKKG
-564 VLKNKKTVLQALR
+564 VLKNRKTVLTALR
-577 TKFDLQATAQQRQ
+577 TKVNSQDTAQQGQ
-590 ETRQGNLFPNNPSTE
+590 ESRQGDLFEGNPSPE
-605 THKFFYNDPEA
+605 THKFFYNDPKA
-616 WKYIQKWIPPKYQRN
+616 WEHIQKLIPPKYQRN
-631 VKDDFDWFVE
+631 VKDDFDWFAE
-641 QINQSPNQR
+641 EINKSPNQR

-656 VDEQDNKTVIE
+656 VNEQDDKTVIE

-674 NQEPPYFTQ
+674 KDNLPYFPQ
-683 DLREQVK
+683 DIRLKVK
-690 EHLMSIYCKDDK
+690 EYLMSIYCKDDK

>member
-24 PKAFYALRKFGYSRW
+24 PKAFYARRGFGYSRW

-74 EIETDEEFPQTRVQ
+74 EIETDEKFPQTRVQ

-102 CTHFIFFN
+102 CTHFVFFN

-119 MSETS
+119 MSESS

-136 IYIRNFQRRT
+136 IYIRNFQCRT
-146 QQQNIKVETGLNEA
+146 QQQNIKVETGLNA
-160 AIKKDIRINKMKGLL
+160 AEIEKDIRINKMKGLL

-187 KEITERH
+187 KEITERY
-194 KRLTEIKNIFGAVVS
+194 KRLTELKNIFGAVVS

-221 RMEEMLFEIKKENPA
+221 RMEAIFFEIKKENPA
-236 ITALTQYCPDNMNEI
+236 FEALTQYCPDNVNEI
-251 LDFEFQL
+251 LDFEFRC
-258 IQSGWSYTN
+258 IRSGVSYPN

-315 LIVKGNTLSDIS
+315 LIVKGNTLFDIS
-327 TALLQDED
+327 TALLKDED
-335 EKKLVKAWV
+335 EKNLVKAWV
-344 NNIFILPKYNKNIA
+344 NDIFILQKYNKNIA
-358 SFKNNLAIEI
+358 SFKSDLADKI
-368 TRKAREIFGDAKWE
+368 TTKAKEIFGDTKWE
-382 NSDMKIWLNNM
+382 NSDMKRWLNDM
-393 RRYINGEDGKIEW
+393 RKYIKGENVKIEW
-406 GNPLVASI
+406 GNTLVASI

-467 DNNYISEV
+467 DNGYISEV
-475 YIAIYEQTQGKPFPQ
+475 YKAIYEQTQGKHFPQ
-490 SSLTEKNYRSPYSIS
+490 SSLPEKNYISPYSIS
-505 EKLVTD
+505 GKLVTD
-511 SEKASGDAQWK
+511 FEKASDSEQWK
-522 NDFEEIIRQRTR
+522 YYFKQIIRTHTR
-534 KLNNEDWDKIHKA
+534 KLNDDDWQKIYIA
-547 INEFFTPQECYN
+547 IYESSTPEECYN
-559 KLVNG
+559 KLANG
-564 VLKNKKTVLQALR
+564 VLKKRIPALEALKTTFHLQ
-577 TKFDLQATAQQRQ
+577 DTAQQHPESRQ
-590 ETRQGNLFPNNPSTE
+590 LELQVSDNPTE
-605 THKFFYNDPEA
+605 THKFFYNDPKA
-616 WKYIQKWIPPKYQRN
+616 WEYIKDLIPQKR
-631 VKDDFDWFVE
+631 
-641 QINQSPNQR
+641 SLR
-650 KKYYRD
+650 
-656 VDEQDNKTVIE
+656 E
-667 KFCNLKL
+667 KF
-674 NQEPPYFTQ
+674 YA
-683 DLREQVK
+683 DLEWFQNEYRKGEAGSYKNNPRDNESTIRHFKNYLRKQK
-690 EHLMSIYCKDDK
+690 YDERLRIDEIIDRLRQKYDK

>member
-24 PKAFYALRKFGYSRW
+24 PKAFYARRGFGYPRW

-74 EIETDEEFPQTRVQ
+74 EIETDEEFPQTRVK

-102 CTHFIFFN
+102 CTHFVFFN

-119 MSETS
+119 LSESS

-146 QQQNIKVETGLNEA
+146 QQQDIKVETGLNKVSIE
-160 AIKKDIRINKMKGLL
+160 KDIRINKMKGLL

-194 KRLTEIKNIFGAVVS
+194 KRLTELKNIFGAVVS

-221 RMEEMLFEIKKENPA
+221 RMEAIFFEIKKENPA
-236 ITALTQYCPDNMNEI
+236 FEALTQYCPDNMDAI
-251 LDFEFQL
+251 LNFEFRC
-258 IQSGWSYTN
+258 IRSGVSYPN
-267 YFDAN
+267 YFDAD

-293 EEKKLAKDEQNKRKP
+293 EEKKLAKDEQTKRKP
-308 LSVNAKE
+308 LSVNANE
-315 LIVKGNTLSDIS
+315 LIVKGNALSDIS
-327 TALLQDED
+327 TALLQNED

-344 NNIFILPKYNKNIA
+344 NNIFILPDYNKNIA
-358 SFKNNLAIEI
+358 SFKSDLADKI
-368 TRKAREIFGDAKWE
+368 TTKAKEIFGDAKWE

-393 RRYINGEDGKIEW
+393 RRYINGKDGKIEW

-443 AFYGMLHGFANLT
+443 AFYGMLYGFANLT

-475 YIAIYEQTQGKPFPQ
+475 YKAIYEQTQGKPFPAI
-490 SSLTEKNYRSPYSIS
+490 SLPEKNYRSPYSING
-505 EKLVTD
+505 KHVTD

-522 NDFEEIIRQRTR
+522 NNFEEIIRQRTR

-547 INEFFTPQECYN
+547 INESFTPQECYD
-559 KLVNG
+559 KLKKDA
-564 VLKNKKTVLQALR
+564 LKKRTIALEKIRETFHLQ
-577 TKFDLQATAQQRQ
+577 DTAQQRQ
-590 ETRQGNLFPNNPSTE
+590 GLRQPELFSNNPSPE
-605 THKFFYNDPEA
+605 THKFFYNDPKA
-616 WKYIQKWIPPKYQRN
+616 WEHIQKFIPPKYQRN
-631 VKDDFDWFVE
+631 VKDDFDWFAE
-641 QINQSPNQR
+641 EINKSPNQR

-656 VDEQDNKTVIE
+656 VKEQDDKTVIE

-674 NQEPPYFTQ
+674 KDNLPYFPQ
-683 DLREQVK
+683 DIRLKVK
-690 EHLMSIYCKDDK
+690 EYLMSIYCKDDK

>member
-24 PKAFYALRKFGYSRW
+24 PKAFYSLRKFGYSRW

-64 SDTEDHPMLV
+64 SEVEDHPMLV
-74 EIETDEEFPQTRVQ
+74 EFETDEEFPQTRVQ

-146 QQQNIKVETGLNEA
+146 QQQNIKVETGLNET

-194 KRLTEIKNIFGAVVS
+194 KRLTELKNIFGAVVS

-221 RMEEMLFEIKKENPA
+221 RMEAIFFEIKKENPA
-236 ITALTQYCPDNMNEI
+236 FEALTQYCPDNMDAI
-251 LDFEFQL
+251 LDFEFRC
-258 IQSGWSYTN
+258 IRSGVSYPN
-267 YFDAN
+267 YFDAD

-279 TEEEAKKASSWLRN
+279 TEEEAKKASSWLIN
-293 EEKKLAKDEQNKRKP
+293 EEKKLAKDEQNNRKP
-308 LSVNAKE
+308 LFVNAKE
-315 LIVKGNTLSDIS
+315 LIVEDNTLSDIS
-327 TALLQDED
+327 TTLLQNED

-344 NNIFILPKYNKNIA
+344 NNIFILPKCNEKIA
-358 SFKNNLAIEI
+358 SSKSDLADKI
-368 TRKAREIFGDAKWE
+368 TTKAKEIFGDAKWE
-382 NSDMKIWLNNM
+382 NSDMKRWLNNM
-393 RRYINGEDGKIEW
+393 RRYINQEDVEIEW

-475 YIAIYEQTQGKPFPQ
+475 YKAIYEQTQGKPFPQ
-490 SSLTEKNYRSPYSIS
+490 SSLPEKNYRSPYSIS
-505 EKLVTD
+505 GKHVTD
-511 SEKASGDAQWK
+511 SEKASGSVQWT
-522 NDFEEIIRQRTR
+522 I
-534 KLNNEDWDKIHKA
+534 L
-547 INEFFTPQECYN
+547 
-559 KLVNG
+559 
-564 VLKNKKTVLQALR
+564 
-577 TKFDLQATAQQRQ
+577 
-590 ETRQGNLFPNNPSTE
+590 
-605 THKFFYNDPEA
+605 
-616 WKYIQKWIPPKYQRN
+616 
-631 VKDDFDWFVE
+631 VE
-641 QINQSPNQR
+641 QM
-650 KKYYRD
+650 
-656 VDEQDNKTVIE
+656 
-667 KFCNLKL
+667 
-674 NQEPPYFTQ
+674 YFQ
-683 DLREQVK
+683 N
-690 EHLMSIYCKDDK
+690 H

>member
-24 PKAFYALRKFGYSRW
+24 PKAFYSLRKFGYSRW

-74 EIETDEEFPQTRVQ
+74 EIETDEEFPKTKVQ

-102 CTHFIFFN
+102 CTQFLFFN
-110 EQDMRTTLS
+110 EQDRITTLS

-124 AETKLVDLYKRQ
+124 AETKLVDLYRQ
-136 IYIRNFQRRT
+136 RIDFCDCKRRT

-160 AIKKDIRINKMKGLL
+160 EIKKDISINKMKGLL

-194 KRLTEIKNIFGAVVS
+194 KRLAELRNIFGAVVS
-209 SEGRQPTGVQQK
+209 SEGRQPTDVQQK
-221 RMEEMLFEIKKENPA
+221 RMKEIFFEIKKENKA
-236 ITALTQYCPDNMNEI
+236 FNVLTEYCPDNVNDKFDFDFRCIEI
-251 LDFEFQL
+251 
-258 IQSGWSYTN
+258 GVSYPN

-272 EIIRELS
+272 KIIRELS
-279 TEEEAKKASSWLRN
+279 TEEETKKAFSWLRN
-293 EEKKLAKDEQNKRKP
+293 EEKKLAKDEQNNRKP
-308 LSVNAKE
+308 LSVNANE
-315 LIVKGNTLSDIS
+315 LIVKDDALSYIS
-327 TALLQDED
+327 TALLQNED

-344 NNIFILPKYNKNIA
+344 NDIFILPEYNEKIA
-358 SFKNNLAIEI
+358 SFKSDLANKI
-368 TRKAREIFGDAKWE
+368 TTKAKEIFGEEKWE
-382 NSDMKIWLNNM
+382 NSDMKRWLNNM
-393 RRYINGEDGKIEW
+393 RRYINGKDGKIEW

-422 DIDNLLAFMRSKSV
+422 DIDNLLAFMRSKSI

-467 DNNYISEV
+467 DDKYISEV

-490 SSLTEKNYRSPYSIS
+490 SSSPEKNYESSYSIS
-505 EKLVTD
+505 GKQGTD
-511 SEKASGDAQWK
+511 SEKATGDAQWK
-522 NDFEEIIRQRTR
+522 NDFEQIIKNKTK
-534 KLNNEDWDKIHKA
+534 KLNYDDWQKIHRA
-547 INEFFTPQECYN
+547 FNESSNPQECYN
-559 KLVNG
+559 KLKKG
-564 VLKNKKTVLQALR
+564 VLNKKKSALNELKTTFHLQ
-577 TKFDLQATAQQRQ
+577 DTAQQGQ
-590 ETRQGNLFPNNPSTE
+590 EPRQGDLFEGNLSPE
-605 THKFFYNDPEA
+605 THKFFYNDPMA
-616 WKYIQKWIPPKYQRN
+616 WEYIKGLIPQEN
-631 VKDDFDWFVE
+631 
-641 QINQSPNQR
+641 SL
-650 KKYYRD
+650 
-656 VDEQDNKTVIE
+656 IE
-667 KFCNLKL
+667 KIHVDVEWFQNEYRKGEAGSYKDSPRDNESTIKHFKNYLLGKSYKQRL
-674 NQEPPYFTQ
+674 NIDEIIKR
-683 DLREQVK
+683 LRQK
-690 EHLMSIYCKDDK
+690 YDK

>member
-24 PKAFYALRKFGYSRW
+24 PKAFYARRGFGYSRW

-64 SDTEDHPMLV
+64 SEVEDHPMLV
-74 EIETDEEFPQTRVQ
+74 EFETDEEFPQTRVQ

-102 CTHFIFFN
+102 CTHFVFFN

-119 MSETS
+119 LSETS

-136 IYIRNFQRRT
+136 IYILDYQRRT
-146 QQQNIKVETGLNEA
+146 QQQDIKVETGLNEV
-160 AIKKDIRINKMKGLL
+160 AIEKDIRINKMKGLL

-194 KRLTEIKNIFGAVVS
+194 KRLTELKNIFGAVIS

-221 RMEEMLFEIKKENPA
+221 RMEAIFFEIKKENPA
-236 ITALTQYCPDNMNEI
+236 FEALTQYCPDNMDAI
-251 LDFEFQL
+251 LNFEFRC
-258 IQSGWSYTN
+258 IRSGVSYPN
-267 YFDAN
+267 YFDAD

-475 YIAIYEQTQGKPFPQ
+475 YKAIYEQTQGKPFPQ
-490 SSLTEKNYRSPYSIS
+490 SSLPEKNYRSPYSIS

-511 SEKASGDAQWK
+511 SEKASGLVQWK
-522 NDFEEIIRQRTR
+522 DDFKQIIKEKTRIRNDELLREIDKVIEE
-534 KLNNEDWDKIHKA
+534 
-547 INEFFTPQECYN
+547 FSSPQECYD
-559 KLVNG
+559 KL
-564 VLKNKKTVLQALR
+564 KKGALR
-577 TKFDLQATAQQRQ
+577 NRGKALEALREKIPPQSTTKHNQQPQ
-590 ETRQGNLFPNNPSTE
+590 QGNLFPSNPSTE
-605 THKFFYNDPEA
+605 THKFFYNDPRAWEYIKDLIPTNDKQEA
-616 WKYIQKWIPPKYQRN
+616 KRQL
-631 VKDDFDWFVE
+631 FDWFVKHFKL
-641 QINQSPNQR
+641 PTNQR
-650 KKYYRD
+650 KWYNG
-656 VDEQDNKTVIE
+656 VDEQDNKMVIT
-667 KFCNLKL
+667 KFCTQQS
-674 NQEPPYFTQ
+674 NQEPPYFTE
-683 DLREQVK
+683 DIRERVK
-690 EHLMSIYCKDDK
+690 ERLMSIYCKDDK

>member
-24 PKAFYALRKFGYSRW
+24 PKAFYALRKFGYYRW

-74 EIETDEEFPQTRVQ
+74 EIETDEEFPQTRVK

-102 CTHFIFFN
+102 CTHFVFFN

-119 MSETS
+119 LSESS

-136 IYIRNFQRRT
+136 IYILDYQRRT
-146 QQQNIKVETGLNEA
+146 QQQDIKVETGLNEV
-160 AIKKDIRINKMKGLL
+160 AIEKDIRINKMKGLL

-194 KRLTEIKNIFGAVVS
+194 KRLTELRNIFGAVVS
-209 SEGRQPTGVQQK
+209 SEGRQPTDVQQK
-221 RMEEMLFEIKKENPA
+221 RMDEIFFDIKKENPA
-236 ITALTQYCPDNMNEI
+236 FNVLTKYCPDNMNEI

-267 YFDAN
+267 YFDAD

-279 TEEEAKKASSWLRN
+279 TEEEAKTAFLWLRN

-308 LSVNAKE
+308 LSVNANE
-315 LIVKGNTLSDIS
+315 LIVKDDALSYIS
-327 TALLQDED
+327 TALLQNED
-335 EKKLVKAWV
+335 EKKLVKEWV
-344 NNIFILPKYNKNIA
+344 NDIFILPEYNKNIA
-358 SFKNNLAIEI
+358 SFKSDLATEI
-368 TRKAREIFGDAKWE
+368 TRKARKIFGDAKWE
-382 NSDMKIWLNNM
+382 NSDIKRWLNNM
-393 RRYINGEDGKIEW
+393 RRYIKGEDVEIEW
-406 GNPLVASI
+406 DNPLVASI

-422 DIDNLLAFMRSKSV
+422 DIDNLLAFMRSKSI

-490 SSLTEKNYRSPYSIS
+490 SSLPEKNYRSPYSIS
-505 EKLVTD
+505 EKLITD
-511 SEKASGDAQWK
+511 SEKAISDAQWK
-522 NDFEEIIRQRTR
+522 YDFEKIINDRRR
-534 KLNNEDWDKIHKA
+534 KLDDRTQREA
-547 INEFFTPQECYN
+547 QSVINASSNPQECYY
-559 KLVNG
+559 KLANG

-577 TKFDLQATAQQRQ
+577 EKFHLQDTTKQHQKAL
-590 ETRQGNLFPNNPSTE
+590 QGNLFPSDTSPE
-605 THKFFYNDPEA
+605 THKFFYNDPKA
-616 WKYIQKWIPPKYQRN
+616 WEHIQKLIPQEN
-631 VKDDFDWFVE
+631 
-641 QINQSPNQR
+641 SL
-650 KKYYRD
+650 
-656 VDEQDNKTVIE
+656 IE
-667 KFCNLKL
+667 KIHVDVEWFQNEYRKGEAGSYKDSPRDNESTIKHFKNYLLGKSYKQRL
-674 NQEPPYFTQ
+674 NIDEIIKR
-683 DLREQVK
+683 LRQK
-690 EHLMSIYCKDDK
+690 YDK

>member
-24 PKAFYALRKFGYSRW
+24 PKAFYARRDFGYSRW

-64 SDTEDHPMLV
+64 SEVEDHPMLV
-74 EIETDEEFPQTRVQ
+74 EFETDEEFPQTRVQ

-136 IYIRNFQRRT
+136 IYICNFQRRT

-194 KRLTEIKNIFGAVVS
+194 KRLTELKNIFGAVVS

-221 RMEEMLFEIKKENPA
+221 RMKAIFFEIKKENPA
-236 ITALTQYCPDNMNEI
+236 FEALTQYCPDNMDAI
-251 LDFEFQL
+251 LNFEFRC
-258 IQSGWSYTN
+258 IRSGVSYPN
-267 YFDAN
+267 YFDAD

-293 EEKKLAKDEQNKRKP
+293 EEKKLAKDEQTKREP
-308 LSVNAKE
+308 LSVNANE
-315 LIVKGNTLSDIS
+315 LIVKDDALSDIS
-327 TALLQDED
+327 TALLQNED

-344 NNIFILPKYNKNIA
+344 NNIFILPKCNEKIA
-358 SFKNNLAIEI
+358 SLKSDLADKI
-368 TRKAREIFGDAKWE
+368 TTKAKEIFGDAKWE
-382 NSDMKIWLNNM
+382 NSDMKRWLNNM
-393 RRYINGEDGKIEW
+393 RRYINGDDVEIEW
-406 GNPLVASI
+406 ENPLVASI

-422 DIDNLLAFMRSKSV
+422 DIDNLLAFMQSKSV

-475 YIAIYEQTQGKPFPQ
+475 YKAIYEQTQGKPFPQ
-490 SSLTEKNYRSPYSIS
+490 FSLSEKNYRSPYSING
-505 EKLVTD
+505 KHVTD
-511 SEKASGDAQWK
+511 SEKASGLVQWK
-522 NDFEEIIRQRTR
+522 DDFKKIINDRRR
-534 KLNNEDWDKIHKA
+534 KLDDRTQREA
-547 INEFFTPQECYN
+547 QSVINASSNPLECYN
-559 KLVNG
+559 KLANS
-564 VLKNKKTVLQALR
+564 VLKKKKAVLPALR
-577 TKFDLQATAQQRQ
+577 EKIHLQDTAQQRQ
-590 ETRQGNLFPNNPSTE
+590 ETRQGDLFEGNPSTE
-605 THKFFYNDPEA
+605 THKFFYNDPKAWEQIEDLIPTNDKQEA
-616 WKYIQKWIPPKYQRN
+616 KRQL
-631 VKDDFDWFVE
+631 FDWFVKHFKL
-641 QINQSPNQR
+641 PTNQR
-650 KKYYRD
+650 KWYNG
-656 VDEQDNKTVIE
+656 VDEQDNKMVIT
-667 KFCNLKL
+667 KFCNQQSDNKF
-674 NQEPPYFTQ
+674 PYFTK
-683 DLREQVK
+683 DIREQVK
-690 EHLMSIYCKDDK
+690 ERLMSIYCKDDK

>member
-24 PKAFYALRKFGYSRW
+24 PKAFYSLRKFGYSRW

-74 EIETDEEFPQTRVQ
+74 EIETDEEFPQTRVK

-102 CTHFIFFN
+102 CTHFVFFN

-146 QQQNIKVETGLNEA
+146 QQQNIKVETGLNA
-160 AIKKDIRINKMKGLL
+160 AEKEKDIRINKMKGLL

-194 KRLTEIKNIFGAVVS
+194 KRLTELRNIFGAVVS
-209 SEGRQPTGVQQK
+209 SESRHPTGVQQK
-221 RMEEMLFEIKKENPA
+221 RMEEILFEIKKENPA
-236 ITALTQYCPDNMNEI
+236 FGALTQYCPDNVNEI
-251 LDFEFQL
+251 LDFEFRC
-258 IQSGWSYTN
+258 IRSGVSYPN

-272 EIIRELS
+272 KIIRELS
-279 TEEEAKKASSWLRN
+279 TEEETKKAFSWLRN
-293 EEKKLAKDEQNKRKP
+293 EEKKLAKDEQTKREP

-315 LIVKGNTLSDIS
+315 LIVEDNTLLDIS
-327 TALLQDED
+327 TALLQNKD

-344 NNIFILPKYNKNIA
+344 NDIFILPKYNKNIA
-358 SFKNNLAIEI
+358 SFKSDLADKI
-368 TRKAREIFGDAKWE
+368 TTKAKEIFGEEKWE
-382 NSDMKIWLNNM
+382 NSDIKRWLNNM
-393 RRYINGEDGKIEW
+393 RRYINGDDVEIEW
-406 GNPLVASI
+406 ENPLVASI

-490 SSLTEKNYRSPYSIS
+490 SSLPEKNYRSPYSIS

-511 SEKASGDAQWK
+511 SEKASGLVQWRY
-522 NDFEEIIRQRTR
+522 DFEQIIRRKAR
-534 KLNNEDWDKIHKA
+534 KLNDDDWQKIYREIK
-547 INEFFTPQECYN
+547 ESFTPQECYD
-559 KLVNG
+559 KLKKG
-564 VLKNKKTVLQALR
+564 ALKKRTIALEKIRETFHLQD
-577 TKFDLQATAQQRQ
+577 TTQQRQ

-605 THKFFYNDPEA
+605 THKFFYNDLMAWGHIKDLIPTNDKQEA
-616 WKYIQKWIPPKYQRN
+616 KQQL
-631 VKDDFDWFVE
+631 FDWFVE
-641 QINQSPNQR
+641 NFKLPTNKR
-650 KKYYRD
+650 KWYRG
-656 VDEQDNKTVIE
+656 VDEQDNKTVIT
-667 KFCNLKL
+667 KFCTQQPN
-674 NQEPPYFTQ
+674 EEFPYFTK
-683 DLREQVK
+683 DIREQVR
-690 EHLMSIYCKDDK
+690 EHLMSIYCNDDK

>member
-24 PKAFYALRKFGYSRW
+24 PKAFYARRDFGYSRW

-64 SDTEDHPMLV
+64 SEVEDHPMLV
-74 EIETDEEFPQTRVQ
+74 EFETDEEFPQTRVK

-119 MSETS
+119 LSESS

-146 QQQNIKVETGLNEA
+146 QQQDIKVETGLNEV
-160 AIKKDIRINKMKGLL
+160 AIEKDIRINKMKGLL

-194 KRLTEIKNIFGAVVS
+194 KRLTELKNIFGAVVS

-221 RMEEMLFEIKKENPA
+221 RMEAIFFEIKKENPA
-236 ITALTQYCPDNMNEI
+236 FEALTQYCPDNMDAI
-251 LDFEFQL
+251 LDFEFRC
-258 IQSGWSYTN
+258 IRSGVSYPN
-267 YFDAN
+267 YFDAD

-293 EEKKLAKDEQNKRKP
+293 EEKKLAKDEQTKRKP
-308 LSVNAKE
+308 LSVNANE
-315 LIVKGNTLSDIS
+315 LIVKGNALSDIS
-327 TALLQDED
+327 TALLQNED

-344 NNIFILPKYNKNIA
+344 NDIFILPDYNKNIA
-358 SFKNNLAIEI
+358 SFKSDLATEI

-382 NSDMKIWLNNM
+382 NSDMKRWLNNM
-393 RRYINGEDGKIEW
+393 RRYINGDDVEIEW
-406 GNPLVASI
+406 ENPLVASI

-422 DIDNLLAFMRSKSV
+422 DIDNLLAFMQSKSV

-475 YIAIYEQTQGKPFPQ
+475 YKAIYEQTQGKPFPQ
-490 SSLTEKNYRSPYSIS
+490 SSLPEKNYRSPYPIS
-505 EKLVTD
+505 GKHVTD
-511 SEKASGDAQWK
+511 SEKASGLVQWK
-522 NDFEEIIRQRTR
+522 DDFKKIINDRRR
-534 KLNNEDWDKIHKA
+534 KLDDRTQREA
-547 INEFFTPQECYN
+547 QSVINASSNPQECYY
-559 KLVNG
+559 KLANG
-564 VLKNKKTVLQALR
+564 VLKNKKAVLPALR
-577 TKFDLQATAQQRQ
+577 EKIHLQDTAQQRQ
-590 ETRQGNLFPNNPSTE
+590 ETRQGDLFEGNPSTE
-605 THKFFYNDPEA
+605 THKFFYNDPKA
-616 WKYIQKWIPPKYQRN
+616 WEHIQKFIPPKYQRN
-631 VKDDFDWFVE
+631 VKDDFDWFAE
-641 QINQSPNQR
+641 EINKSPNQR

-656 VDEQDNKTVIE
+656 VKEQDDKTVIE

-674 NQEPPYFTQ
+674 KDNLPYFPQ
-683 DLREQVK
+683 DIRLKVK
-690 EHLMSIYCKDDK
+690 EYLMSIYCKDDK

>member
-24 PKAFYALRKFGYSRW
+24 PKAFYARRGFGYSRW

-64 SDTEDHPMLV
+64 SEVEDHPMLV
-74 EIETDEEFPQTRVQ
+74 EFETDEEFPQTRVQ

-102 CTHFIFFN
+102 CTRFVFFN

-136 IYIRNFQRRT
+136 IYILDYQRRT
-146 QQQNIKVETGLNEA
+146 QQQDIKVETGLNEV
-160 AIKKDIRINKMKGLL
+160 AIEKDIRINKMKGLL

-194 KRLTEIKNIFGAVVS
+194 KRLTELKNIFGAVVS
-209 SEGRQPTGVQQK
+209 SDGRHPTGVQQK
-221 RMEEMLFEIKKENPA
+221 RMEAIFFEIKKENPA
-236 ITALTQYCPDNMNEI
+236 FEALTQYCPDNMNKI
-251 LDFEFQL
+251 LDFEFRC
-258 IQSGWSYTN
+258 IRSGVSYPN

-293 EEKKLAKDEQNKRKP
+293 EEKKLAKDEQNNHKP

-315 LIVKGNTLSDIS
+315 LIVEDNTLLDIS
-327 TALLQDED
+327 TTLLQNED

-344 NNIFILPKYNKNIA
+344 NDIFILPEYN
-358 SFKNNLAIEI
+358 SDLATEI

-382 NSDMKIWLNNM
+382 NSDMKRWLNNM
-393 RRYINGEDGKIEW
+393 RKYIKGEDVEIEW
-406 GNPLVASI
+406 ENSLVASI

-422 DIDNLLAFMRSKSV
+422 DIDNLLVFMRSQSV

-475 YIAIYEQTQGKPFPQ
+475 YKAIYEQTQGKPFPAI
-490 SSLTEKNYRSPYSIS
+490 SLPEKNYRSPYSING
-505 EKLVTD
+505 KHVTD
-511 SEKASGDAQWK
+511 SEKATSDAQWK
-522 NDFEEIIRQRTR
+522 YDFEQIIRRKTK
-534 KLNNEDWDKIHKA
+534 KLNDDDWHKIYRALNES
-547 INEFFTPQECYN
+547 FTPQECYD
-559 KLVNG
+559 KL
-564 VLKNKKTVLQALR
+564 KKGALR
-577 TKFDLQATAQQRQ
+577 NRGKALKALREKIPPQSTTKHNQQPQ
-590 ETRQGNLFPNNPSTE
+590 QGNLFPSNPSTE
-605 THKFFYNDPEA
+605 THKFFYNDPMAWGHIENLIPTNDKQEA
-616 WKYIQKWIPPKYQRN
+616 KRQL
-631 VKDDFDWFVE
+631 FDWFV
-641 QINQSPNQR
+641 NNFKLPTNQR
-650 KKYYRD
+650 KWYNG
-656 VDEQDNKTVIE
+656 VDEQDNKMVIT
-667 KFCNLKL
+667 KFCTQQPN
-674 NQEPPYFTQ
+674 EEIPYFTK
-683 DLREQVK
+683 DIRDKVWK
-690 EHLMSIYCKDDK
+690 RLMSIYCEDDK

>member
-24 PKAFYALRKFGYSRW
+24 PKAFYARRGFGYSRW

-64 SDTEDHPMLV
+64 SEVEDHPMLV
-74 EIETDEEFPQTRVQ
+74 EFETDEEFPQTRVK

-102 CTHFIFFN
+102 CTHFVFFN

-119 MSETS
+119 LSESS
-124 AETKLVDLYKRQ
+124 AETKLVDLYKQR

-146 QQQNIKVETGLNEA
+146 QQPNIKVGTGLNEV
-160 AIKKDIRINKMKGLL
+160 AIEKDIRINKMKGLL

-194 KRLTEIKNIFGAVVS
+194 KRLTELKNIFGAVVS

-267 YFDAN
+267 YFDAD

-279 TEEEAKKASSWLRN
+279 TEEETKKAFSWLKN
-293 EEKKLAKDEQNKRKP
+293 EEKKLAKDEQTKRKP

-315 LIVKGNTLSDIS
+315 LIVKGNILFDIS
-327 TALLQDED
+327 TALLQNED
-335 EKKLVKAWV
+335 EKKLAKAWV
-344 NNIFILPKYNKNIA
+344 NDIFTLPKYNKNIT
-358 SFKNNLAIEI
+358 SFKSYLANDI
-368 TRKAREIFGDAKWE
+368 TTKAKEIFGEEKWK
-382 NSDMKIWLNNM
+382 NSDMKRWLNDM
-393 RRYINGEDGKIEW
+393 RKYINQEDVKIEW

-422 DIDNLLAFMRSKSV
+422 DIDNLLAFMRSKSI

-475 YIAIYEQTQGKPFPQ
+475 YKAIYEQTQGKHFPAT
-490 SSLTEKNYRSPYSIS
+490 SLPEKDYRFPYSIRG
-505 EKLVTD
+505 ENVTD
-511 SEKASGDAQWK
+511 AEKASGIVQWK
-522 NDFEEIIRQRTR
+522 DNAMQIINDGRRRLDEQTRQ
-534 KLNNEDWDKIHKA
+534 KA
-547 INEFFTPQECYN
+547 QSVIKDSSTPQECYK
-559 KLVNG
+559 KLADG
-564 VLKNKKTVLQALR
+564 VLKNKKTVLQALKEKILPQS
-577 TKFDLQATAQQRQ
+577 TTNHHQQPQQGDLF
-590 ETRQGNLFPNNPSTE
+590 ENNPSTE
-605 THKFFYNDPEA
+605 THKFFYNDPKAWEYIKDLIPTNYQQEA
-616 WKYIQKWIPPKYQRN
+616 KQQL
-631 VKDDFDWFVE
+631 FDWFVKNFE
-641 QINQSPNQR
+641 LPTNQR
-650 KKYYRD
+650 KWYKG
-656 VDEQDNKTVIE
+656 VNEQYNKTVIT
-667 KFCNLKL
+667 KFCNQQSDNKF
-674 NQEPPYFTQ
+674 PYFTK
-683 DLREQVK
+683 DIREQVRK
-690 EHLMSIYCKDDK
+690 HLMSIYCKDDK

>member
-24 PKAFYALRKFGYSRW
+24 PKAFYSLRKFGYSRW

-64 SDTEDHPMLV
+64 SGTEDHPMLV
-74 EIETDEEFPQTRVQ
+74 EIETDEEFPQTRVK

-102 CTHFIFFN
+102 CTHFVFFN
-110 EQDMRTTLS
+110 EQDMITTLS
-119 MSETS
+119 MSEPS

-160 AIKKDIRINKMKGLL
+160 EIEKDVRINKMKGLL

-194 KRLTEIKNIFGAVVS
+194 KRLTELKNIFGAVVS
-209 SEGRQPTGVQQK
+209 SESRHPTGVQQK
-221 RMEEMLFEIKKENPA
+221 RMEEIFFEIKKENPA
-236 ITALTQYCPDNMNEI
+236 FEALTQHCPDNVNEI
-251 LDFEFQL
+251 LDFEFHC
-258 IQSGWSYTN
+258 IRSGVSYPN
-267 YFDAN
+267 YFDAD

-279 TEEEAKKASSWLRN
+279 TEEEAKKAFSWLRN
-293 EEKKLAKDEQNKRKP
+293 EEKKLAKDEQTKREP

-315 LIVKGNTLSDIS
+315 LIVEDNTLLDIS
-327 TALLQDED
+327 TTLLQNED
-335 EKKLVKAWV
+335 EKKLVKEWV
-344 NNIFILPKYNKNIA
+344 NNIFILPEYNKSIA
-358 SFKNNLAIEI
+358 SFKSDLATEI

-382 NSDMKIWLNNM
+382 NSDIKRWLNNM
-393 RRYINGEDGKIEW
+393 RRYIKGEDVEIEW
-406 GNPLVASI
+406 ENPLVASI

-422 DIDNLLAFMRSKSV
+422 DIDNLLAFMRSKSI

-490 SSLTEKNYRSPYSIS
+490 SSSPEKNYQSPYSIS
-505 EKLVTD
+505 VKHVTNY
-511 SEKASGDAQWK
+511 EKAIGDAQWRY
-522 NDFEEIIRQRTR
+522 DFEKIINDGRR
-534 KLNNEDWDKIHKA
+534 KLDDRTQREA
-547 INEFFTPQECYN
+547 QSVINASSNPQECYD
-559 KLVNG
+559 KLKEG
-564 VLKNKKTVLQALR
+564 VLKNKVLKALK
-577 TKFDLQATAQQRQ
+577 TKFHLQDTAQQRQ
-590 ETRQGNLFPNNPSTE
+590 ETRQGDLFEGNTSPE
-605 THKFFYNDPEA
+605 THKFFYNDPMA
-616 WKYIQKWIPPKYQRN
+616 WEYIKGLIPQEN
-631 VKDDFDWFVE
+631 
-641 QINQSPNQR
+641 SL
-650 KKYYRD
+650 
-656 VDEQDNKTVIE
+656 IE
-667 KFCNLKL
+667 KIHVDVEWFQNEYRKGGAGSYKDNPRDNESTIKHFKNYLLGKSYKQRL
-674 NQEPPYFTQ
+674 NIDEIIKH
-683 DLREQVK
+683 LRQK
-690 EHLMSIYCKDDK
+690 YDK

>member
-1 MKKLYIPTSTCNF
+1 
-14 NNILSSESIS
+14 
-24 PKAFYALRKFGYSRW
+24 
-39 TNIPENDNDNV
+39 
-50 ILLYEEP
+50 
-57 FAFSRPK
+57 
-64 SDTEDHPMLV
+64 MLV
-74 EIETDEEFPQTRVQ
+74 EIETDEEFPKTKVQ

-102 CTHFIFFN
+102 CTHFVFFN

-119 MSETS
+119 LSESS

-146 QQQNIKVETGLNEA
+146 QQQDIKVETGLNEV
-160 AIKKDIRINKMKGLL
+160 AIEKDIRINKMKGLL

-194 KRLTEIKNIFGAVVS
+194 KRLTELKNIFGAVVS

-221 RMEEMLFEIKKENPA
+221 RMEAIFFEIKKENPA
-236 ITALTQYCPDNMNEI
+236 FEALTQYCPDNMDAI
-251 LDFEFQL
+251 LDFEFRC
-258 IQSGWSYTN
+258 IRSGVSYPN
-267 YFDAN
+267 YFDAD

-293 EEKKLAKDEQNKRKP
+293 EEKKLAKDEQTKRKP
-308 LSVNAKE
+308 LSVNANE
-315 LIVKGNTLSDIS
+315 LIVKGNALSDIS
-327 TALLQDED
+327 TALLQNED

-344 NNIFILPKYNKNIA
+344 NDIFILPDYNKNIA
-358 SFKNNLAIEI
+358 SFKSDLATEI

-382 NSDMKIWLNNM
+382 NSDMKRWLNNM
-393 RRYINGEDGKIEW
+393 RKYIKGENVEIEW

-422 DIDNLLAFMRSKSV
+422 DIDNLLAFMRSMSV

-490 SSLTEKNYRSPYSIS
+490 SSLPEKNYRSPYSIS
-505 EKLVTD
+505 GKHVTD
-511 SEKASGDAQWK
+511 SEKASGLVQWK
-522 NDFEEIIRQRTR
+522 DDFKQIIRKKTK
-534 KLNNEDWDKIHKA
+534 KLNDDDWHKIYRALNES
-547 INEFFTPQECYN
+547 FTPQECYD
-559 KLVNG
+559 KL
-564 VLKNKKTVLQALR
+564 KKGALR
-577 TKFDLQATAQQRQ
+577 NRGKALEELREKIPPQSTTKYNQQPQ
-590 ETRQGNLFPNNPSTE
+590 QGNLFPSNPSTE
-605 THKFFYNDPEA
+605 THKFFYNDPKA
-616 WKYIQKWIPPKYQRN
+616 WEHIQKLIPPKYQRN
-631 VKDDFDWFVE
+631 VKDDFDWFAE
-641 QINQSPNQR
+641 EINKSPNQR

-656 VDEQDNKTVIE
+656 VNEQDDKTVIE

-683 DLREQVK
+683 DIREQVK
-690 EHLMSIYCKDDK
+690 KRLMSIYCKDDK